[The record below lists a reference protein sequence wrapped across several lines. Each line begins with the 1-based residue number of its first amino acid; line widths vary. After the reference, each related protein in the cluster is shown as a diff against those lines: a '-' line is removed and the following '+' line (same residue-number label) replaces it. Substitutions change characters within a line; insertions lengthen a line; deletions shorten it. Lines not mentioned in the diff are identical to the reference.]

1 MQRRNRFDH
10 TAPAFSPALHP
21 RKSREVSARYGR
33 LVATALCTILGSVAL
48 AAPPTERPRAR
59 DVGLVVGTYPPGRW
73 NAITDVP
80 GVRVGQT
87 TIRRGNDVRSGVT
100 VIFPHDGNPF
110 FSRVPAAIAV
120 GNGFGKI
127 TGSTQV
133 AELGELETPI
143 ALTCTLCTWR
153 VAESVARWMLAL
165 PDMGEVRSINP
176 VVAETNDGW
185 ALNAIRTMPVTDQDV
200 VQALLAAKTGPV
212 DEGSVG
218 AGTGTVAFGWKGGIG
233 TSSRVVAGGPWT
245 VGVLV
250 QTNMGDWPELLIQ
263 GAPVGR
269 ELGRSGMHPLRNKG
283 GSGSVVIVIATDAP
297 LSDRNLRR
305 LANRAFLGLARTGAV
320 ADNGSGDYAIA
331 FSTNQSVRRTA
342 AAGGYGAPSSRLR
355 TEELGNEAVSELF
368 GPTIDATIEAIYDSL
383 LRATAETGAFASV
396 DALPLEETLAIL
408 RRYNA
413 SRR

>member
-1 MQRRNRFDH
+1 M
-10 TAPAFSPALHP
+10 
-21 RKSREVSARYGR
+21 R
-33 LVATALCTILGSVAL
+33 LLEAMKNLLLLCAILGSVSF
-48 AAPPTERPRAR
+48 AAPPAERPRAR
-59 DVGLVVGTYPPGRW
+59 EVGLGVGTYPTGRW

-87 TIRRGNDVRSGVT
+87 TIRRGNDIRTGVT
-100 VIFPHDGNPF
+100 VVFPHDGNAF
-110 FSRVPAAIAV
+110 FSRVPAAIAI
-120 GNGFGKI
+120 GNGFGKL
-127 TGSTQV
+127 TGSSQV

-153 VAESVARWMLAL
+153 VAESVAKWMLAL
-165 PDMGEVRSINP
+165 PEMGEVRSINP

-233 TSSRVVAGGPWT
+233 TSSRVVAAGPWT

-250 QTNMGDWPELLIQ
+250 QTNFGGWQDLLIQ
-263 GAPVGR
+263 GVPVGR
-269 ELGRSGMHPLRNKG
+269 ELGRNGMHPLRDKG
-283 GSGSVVIVIATDAP
+283 ASGSVVVIIATDAP

-305 LANRAFLGLARTGAV
+305 LASRAFLGLARTGAH

-331 FSTNQSVRRTA
+331 FSTNPAVRRTFA
-342 AAGGYGAPSSRLR
+342 ARGTGEAPARLK
-355 TEELGNEAVSELF
+355 TEELGNDAASELF
-368 GPTIDATIEAIYDSL
+368 GPTIDATIEAVYNSL
-383 LRATAETGAFASV
+383 LRATTETGAFATV
-396 DALPLEETLAIL
+396 DALPVDETLAIL
-408 RRYNA
+408 RRFNT
-413 SRR
+413 SQR

>member
-1 MQRRNRFDH
+1 VPSHPLRQSEPLVRRYCERGPARAPGRALPRIAGLALGALLF
-10 TAPAFSPALHP
+10 TA
-21 RKSREVSARYGR
+21 
-33 LVATALCTILGSVAL
+33 AL
-48 AAPPTERPRAR
+48 AAPPEQRPRAR
-59 DVGLVVGTYPPGRW
+59 DIGLGVGTLPTGHW

-87 TIRRGNDVRSGVT
+87 TVRRGDDVRTGVT
-100 VIFPHDGNPF
+100 VIFPDADNPF

-120 GNGFGKI
+120 GNGFGKLA
-127 TGSTQV
+127 GSTQV

-153 VAESVARWMLAL
+153 VAESVAKWMLAQ
-165 PDMGEVRSINP
+165 PDMGAVRSINP

-200 VQALLAAKTGPV
+200 VSALLAARTGPV

-233 TSSRVVAGGPWT
+233 TSSRIVAAGPWT

-250 QTNMGDWPELLIQ
+250 QTNFGGPKDLLIA
-263 GAPVGR
+263 GVPVGR
-269 ELGRSGMHPLRNKG
+269 ELGRIGVRPNRDKG
-283 GSGSVVIVIATDAP
+283 ASGSVVVVIATDAP

-305 LANRAFLGLARTGAV
+305 LASRAFLGLARTGAH

-331 FSTNQSVRRTA
+331 FSTAASVRRRATP
-342 AAGGYGAPSSRLR
+342 GGYGEPAPRLA
-355 TEELGNEAVSELF
+355 TEELGNDAASALF
-368 GPTIDATIEAIYDSL
+368 EPTIDATIEAVYNSL
-383 LRATAETGAFASV
+383 LRATSESGAFASV
-396 DALPLEETLAIL
+396 EALPLDETLAIL
-408 RRYNA
+408 RRFNA
-413 SRR
+413 TRR